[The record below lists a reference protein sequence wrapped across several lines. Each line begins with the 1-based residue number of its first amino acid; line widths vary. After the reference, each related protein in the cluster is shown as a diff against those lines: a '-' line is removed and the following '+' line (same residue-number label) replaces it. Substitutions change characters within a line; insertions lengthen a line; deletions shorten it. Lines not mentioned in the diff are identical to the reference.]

1 MLQVRKVV
9 SAAGR
14 RLWMNDFLQ
23 LWCVI
28 GAWMLGAL
36 LVTRVVE
43 RVFGLGQHFT
53 KIWMWIFIGA
63 AVATTLAALIWSG
76 VRKKKTLA
84 VAQEVDERAS
94 LRESLST
101 ALYMEKSATQGGDP
115 WARAMLED
123 AEVAA
128 RRVIVPQV
136 VPIQAPRAWAAP
148 FLALFGV
155 VVAWFAVPSFD
166 IWGKQKKFVQQK
178 QNESQVIAVKAE
190 LNETKDKIKEA
201 LARTNPQLLDEPPSP
216 EAPEQKA
223 LENDPEAIKRAALR
237 ELTDLT
243 NRMQEAQLSEKAMQS
258 EALRE
263 TMQQLRQ
270 PGPGPLDEM
279 SKALS
284 KGEFADAKEALKQ
297 LSNQLS
303 EGKLSEE
310 QKEQLKKQMENMA
323 KQLEKLAKDQQQL
336 VKKLQKQGLDKKTA
350 EEMAKKA
357 ADPSELKEALEKTP
371 GLNAEQK
378 NDLMKMAQAQQQASE
393 QCSNM
398 SESMSKASQGM
409 SQDGMSQSG
418 QEGMQDMQQEMSQA
432 EMMQSDMENLD
443 AAMQE
448 AKEQMAKLG
457 NDMAK
462 SGKGQ
467 GKGGEGEGEGE
478 GDGEGSGKLGQWRAG
493 DSSKEGQGSGGPGKG
508 NGQSPD
514 AVAADYQL
522 DRKKAKVTTGKGP
535 IIGSRLVFGDQVR
548 GESVAEFGE
557 VVAAAEETAAEGID
571 TMRVPREMEA
581 AVKNYFGSLKQ
592 KADGA
597 KSGSQ
602 PTAPAKP
609 AEPAKDAP
617 KK

>member
-1 MLQVRKVV
+1 MMQVRKVV

-28 GAWMLGAL
+28 AAWTMGAL
-36 LVTRVVE
+36 LITRAVE
-43 RVFGLGQHFT
+43 KVFGLKAVFT
-53 KIWMWIFIGA
+53 PLWMWIFIGSG
-63 AVATTLAALIWSG
+63 VLTTLIALVWSLA
-76 VRKKKTLA
+76 RKKKALA
-84 VAQEVDERAS
+84 VAQEVDERAN

-101 ALYMEKSATQGGDP
+101 ALYMEKSAMAGNDP

-128 RRVIVPQV
+128 KRVLVPQV
-136 VPIQAPRAWAAP
+136 VPIQPPRSWAAP
-148 FLALFGV
+148 FIALLAV
-155 VVAWFAVPSFD
+155 VVTWFALPSFD
-166 IWGKQKKFVQQK
+166 IWGKQKKDEARK
-178 QNESQVIAVKAE
+178 QNEQQVIAVKAE
-190 LNETKDKIKEA
+190 LNQAKDKIKEA
-201 LARTNPQLLDEPPSP
+201 LARTNPQLLDDTVTP

-243 NRMQEAQLSEKAMQS
+243 QKLQEAQLSEKAMQS

-297 LSNQLS
+297 LQTQLS
-303 EGKLSEE
+303 ENKLNAE
-310 QKEQLKKQMENMA
+310 QKQQLKQQMENMS

-336 VKKLQKQGLDKKTA
+336 VKKLQEQGLDKKTA
-350 EEMAKKA
+350 EELAKKA
-357 ADPSELKEALEKTP
+357 GDPAQLKEQLEKQQ
-371 GLNAEQK
+371 GMNEQQK
-378 NDLMKMAQAQQQASE
+378 NDLMKMAQAQQKASE
-393 QCSNM
+393 QCQNM
-398 SESMSKASQGM
+398 SQSMSKAAEGM
-409 SQDGMSQSG
+409 SQDGMNQSG
-418 QEGMQDMQQEMSQA
+418 QEGMQDMQQQMSES
-432 EMMQSDMENLD
+432 EMMQSDMENLE
-443 AAMQE
+443 AAMKE
-448 AKEQMAKLG
+448 AKEQMSKLG
-457 NDMAK
+457 NQMAQ
-462 SGKGQ
+462 GKKPGQ
-467 GKGGEGEGEGE
+467 GDGDGQGEGEC
-478 GDGEGSGKLGQWRAG
+478 EGSGKLGQWRAG
-493 DSSKEGQGSGGPGKG
+493 DSSKQGNGSGGPGQG
-508 NGQSPD
+508 DGQSPE
-514 AVAADYQL
+514 AIAADFQL
-522 DRKKAKVTTGKGP
+522 ERKKTKVNTGKGA
-535 IIGSRLVFGDQVR
+535 IIGSRLVYGDQVR

-557 VVAAAEETAAEGID
+557 VVAAAETTAAEGID

-581 AVKNYFGSLKQ
+581 AVKNYFGTLKK

-602 PTAPAKP
+602 PTATPAKE
-609 AEPAKDAP
+609 AE